1 MLSRF
6 TWLDL
11 FVVGGIITALYYGY
25 IAVVYYR
32 EDIREWLSNKGKKT
46 PAGAAVTTTQSDDE
60 EDEANLYSVHSY
72 GDSEPVE
79 PAEPEPAP
87 VVAAAPVVAKHAD
100 NELNLAGTV
109 IEEQEPFALPVNGT
123 VVRPTEERLD
133 DLIVAADGVSK
144 DESGKAKAKDEQN
157 QPAVRIASMINYQA
171 GQAAFAD
178 ISFNR

>member
-25 IAVVYYR
+25 VAVVYYR

-46 PAGAAVTTTQSDDE
+46 PAGTAGTTTQSDEE

-79 PAEPEPAP
+79 PEPAP
-87 VVAAAPVVAKHAD
+87 VAAATPVVAEHAD
-100 NELNLAGTV
+100 QELNLAGAV

-133 DLIVAADGVSK
+133 DLVVAADGVSK